1 VKILETER
9 TVIREVVEADA
20 AFVLDLLN
28 QPSFLK
34 YIGDR
39 GVRNL
44 ADAREFLETRYR
56 QSYRDFGYGLYVVEL
71 KETGAAAGLCGFV
84 KRDTLPDPDIG
95 FAFLPQFWSQGYAH
109 EAAAAVMKYGRD
121 ILGLTR
127 ILAIT
132 TQDNETSGRLLAKIG
147 FKFDGLIKMPTD
159 ENELKLFSADV

>member
-159 ENELKLFSADV
+159 ENELKLFSADI